1 MFYVFPRVVK
11 PDACEQIVKDCKQD
25 NYRQINHYEYNISYK
40 PNILEDASIVN
51 SSNKKSNDPQVRKTS
66 INFVKG
72 KDNKISELAWHYL
85 REANKIQFN
94 YDLEYF
100 QTVQFAEYKNGGF
113 YDWHQD
119 DIGISKSNEI
129 RKLSLTLALSNP
141 DTFEGGE
148 LQFYN
153 GGRPAEDM
161 GEISCKQVINDIK
174 DQGTI
179 VVFDSRDW
187 HRVTP
192 VTNGVR
198 HSLVCWTLG
207 PNFK

>member
-1 MFYVFPRVVK
+1 MFYVFPRAVK
-11 PDACEQIVKDCKQD
+11 PDVCEQIVRDCK
-25 NYRQINHYEYNISYK
+25 H
-40 PNILEDASIVN
+40 NILEKASVVDFNKN
-51 SSNKKSNDPQVRKTS
+51 SRDDPKIRKTS
-66 INFVKG
+66 VYFLMDKG
-72 KDNKISELAWHYL
+72 NKINELAWNFL

-100 QTVQFAEYKNGGF
+100 QAIQFAEYKNGGF
-113 YDWHQD
+113 YGWHQD
-119 DIGISKSNEI
+119 SDGIDPENEV
-129 RKLSLTLALSNP
+129 RKLSLTLVLSNP

-153 GGRPAEDM
+153 GDRPRNDM
-161 GEISCKQVINDIK
+161 GNITGEQVTNDLK
-174 DQGTI
+174 SQGTV

-192 VTNGVR
+192 VTKGVR
-198 HSLVCWTLG
+198 HSIVCWTIG

>member
-1 MFYVFPRVVK
+1 MFYVFPRAIK
-11 PDACEQIVKDCKQD
+11 PDVCEQIIKDCKQNILNKASVFD
-25 NYRQINHYEYNISYK
+25 NDKSLRDD
-40 PNILEDASIVN
+40 PNI
-51 SSNKKSNDPQVRKTS
+51 RKTS
-66 INFVKG
+66 IHFIKD
-72 KDNKISELAWHYL
+72 KDNEVNELAWGFL
-85 REANKIQFN
+85 REANKIHFK

-100 QTVQFAEYKNGGF
+100 QAIQFGEYKNGGF

-119 DIGISKSNEI
+119 QGNIDETNEI

-153 GGRPAEDM
+153 GNRPMGDM
-161 GEISCKQVINDIK
+161 GEITAEQVTNDIK
-174 DQGTI
+174 AQGSV

-192 VTNGVR
+192 VTKGIR
-198 HSLVCWTLG
+198 HSIVCWCVG
-207 PNFK
+207 KNFK